1 MKKTVLA
8 FGLISGAVSAA
19 MMLLTLPFADRIGFD
34 RGEIIGYASMVAS
47 GLLIF
52 FGVRSYREQVGGAL
66 SFGRAFT
73 VGLLIALVS
82 CVCYVATWELIYFR
96 LSPDFVDK
104 YAAYEV
110 ARAKAS
116 GASAEAID
124 AKTREMREFKV
135 MYDKPL
141 MNIAITFMEPLPVAL
156 AITLVSAAVLRK
168 K

>member
-1 MKKTVLA
+1 M
-8 FGLISGAVSAA
+8 
-19 MMLLTLPFADRIGFD
+19 
-34 RGEIIGYASMVAS
+34 
-47 GLLIF
+47 
-52 FGVRSYREQVGGAL
+52 
-66 SFGRAFT
+66 
-73 VGLLIALVS
+73 ALV
-82 CVCYVATWELIYFR
+82 R

-124 AKTREMREFKV
+124 AKTREMRECKV

-141 MNIAITFMEPLPVAL
+141 MNIAITFMEPLPVAG

-168 K
+168 RSRGCPIAKRESLSPNP